1 MVAYRT
7 KVTVRTKGKIYEP
20 GSILPAD
27 LSASDIAFL
36 KSKKFLEVIDAPSVV
51 TDPVDDED
59 ADGEEF
65 GGENNGVDNG
75 EGFDG
80 FDEMKVPEYKSDD
93 EIKKLKSKKAVYD
106 YAASIG
112 FDLGDDY
119 DKKALAELHDA
130 VINFQAEQMDG
141 QDD

>member
-20 GSILPAD
+20 GSILPD
-27 LSASDIAFL
+27 NLSASDIAFL

-59 ADGEEF
+59 AEGEGFDGDDS
-65 GGENNGVDNG
+65 GDNEG

-80 FDEMKVPEYKSDD
+80 FNEMKVPEYKSDD

-119 DKKALAELHDA
+119 DKKALVELHDA

-141 QDD
+141 QED